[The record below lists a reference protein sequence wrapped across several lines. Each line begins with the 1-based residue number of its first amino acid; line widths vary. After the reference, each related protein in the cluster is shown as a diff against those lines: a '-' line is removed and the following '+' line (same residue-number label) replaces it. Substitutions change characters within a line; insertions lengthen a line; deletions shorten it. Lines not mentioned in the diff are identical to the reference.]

1 MVQLQEAVVSSRKFL
16 LDVFKDEIPAT
27 HNVTLEG
34 VELTE
39 DMKFWLVTFSYHGP
53 LSGKRYMTIKLRAE
67 DGVAF
72 GIKNPD
78 L

>member
-1 MVQLQEAVVSSRKFL
+1 MVQLQEAVTQSRKFL
-16 LDVFKDEIPAT
+16 QEVFDGEIYGT
-27 HNVTLEG
+27 GVTLEG

-39 DMKFWLVTFSYHGP
+39 DMKFWLVTFSYRLGTV
-53 LSGKRYMTIKLRAE
+53 KTYKTVKLRAE
-67 DGVAF
+67 DGFPF

>member
-1 MVQLQEAVVSSRKFL
+1 MVQLQEAVTQSRKFL
-16 LDVFKDEIPAT
+16 LDVFDRET
-27 HNVTLEG
+27 SETGVSLEG

-39 DMKFWLVTFSYHGP
+39 DMKFWLVTFSYRPGTA
-53 LSGKRYMTIKLRAE
+53 KIYRTVKLRAE
-67 DGVAF
+67 DGFPF

>member
-1 MVQLQEAVVSSRKFL
+1 MFGG
-16 LDVFKDEIPAT
+16 EIP
-27 HNVTLEG
+27 VTGTALEG

-39 DMKFWLVTFSYHGP
+39 DMKFWLVTFSYWDNAI
-53 LSGKRYMTIKLRAE
+53 KRYKTVKLRAA